1 MVKLAGIGWHDRV
14 LEPSAGTGNLLRAIV
29 DAEPAARIHAVEIN
43 RALCGAIP
51 SGFLQGGETL
61 CQDFL
66 TCTVEQLGR
75 FDKILMN
82 PPFHNGADVAHVKH
96 ALRFLEKGRRT
107 RRPVRERPAP
117 ESGAATAGHDLGRAA
132 RRHIRRPGNRRASGT
147 IDGAAMKKR
156 RNTFVL
162 GPAPGFE
169 AAREYVKEHPLPVPP
184 TVRECAAQGLSSYG
198 LPPSRMAMSPA
209 HTRELLE
216 RYPGLYRHA
225 DDKPVPSCE
234 PFAREGFACGD
245 GWFAIIDRLSAKLVA
260 DPNLVVSQAKEK
272 MGLLTVYFNASELA
286 SPEIEAATDAA
297 LHDAREESRGTCE
310 VCGELGTHK
319 KRGHHVSVI
328 CVPCEWLDEI
338 VEACLRLRECVQDVT
353 LPVFAVDLLHLESC
367 QASRSTPGRGGEPPV
382 AGAQGEVFPAST
394 GTGST
399 ASARFMAPTV
409 ALNILS
415 PEQIWNLVRDDV
427 PVLEEILQ

>member
-1 MVKLAGIGWHDRV
+1 
-14 LEPSAGTGNLLRAIV
+14 
-29 DAEPAARIHAVEIN
+29 
-43 RALCGAIP
+43 
-51 SGFLQGGETL
+51 
-61 CQDFL
+61 
-66 TCTVEQLGR
+66 
-75 FDKILMN
+75 
-82 PPFHNGADVAHVKH
+82 
-96 ALRFLEKGRRT
+96 
-107 RRPVRERPAP
+107 
-117 ESGAATAGHDLGRAA
+117 
-132 RRHIRRPGNRRASGT
+132 
-147 IDGAAMKKR
+147 MKKR

-169 AAREYVKEHPLPVPP
+169 AAREYVEKHPLPVPP
-184 TVRECAAQGLSSYG
+184 TVRQCAAQGLSSYG
-198 LPPSRMAMSPA
+198 LPPSRLSMSPA

-245 GWFAIIDRLSAKLVA
+245 GWFAIVDRLSANLVA
-260 DPNLVVSQAKEK
+260 DPNLVVSQLKEK

-353 LPVFAVDLLHLESC
+353 LPVFAADLVHLEAARRHV
-367 QASRSTPGRGGEPPV
+367 QHLGEAASHQSPERRAKFPGIEWDRLDSFRPIY
-382 AGAQGEVFPAST
+382 
-394 GTGST
+394 GSDG
-399 ASARFMAPTV
+399 R
-409 ALNILS
+409 LNILS